1 MECKIFA
8 SFSFQ
13 FKSCFPLRLCSKS
26 ISARRI
32 KIECLYISRGVD
44 SSTRQKEL
52 RKIILRLFAHP
63 PSIKCSQLCPQPS
76 VQSAQ
81 QRDCIASV
89 TQVAYTDIYSS
100 YIFFFCSLVLL
111 FFLKYLFLLLIL
123 LLTRVIASS
132 RSYFPAW
139 KNTEI
144 L

>member
-26 ISARRI
+26 ISAHRI

-44 SSTRQKEL
+44 SSTKQKEL

-89 TQVAYTDIYSS
+89 TQVVYTDIYSS
-100 YIFFFCSLVLL
+100 YIFLL
-111 FFLKYLFLLLIL
+111 FIGTSFLSEIFVP
-123 LLTRVIASS
+123 TS
-132 RSYFPAW
+132 
-139 KNTEI
+139 NTSI
-144 L
+144 NQRGSKFA